1 MMYNACFNT
10 LLNGNVHNVIFFT
23 EFMKEMLAL
32 YGNFTVYCDSTH
44 DITSYADVS
53 LYVLAVRTNCGFQVK
68 QD

>member
-1 MMYNACFNT
+1 
-10 LLNGNVHNVIFFT
+10 
-23 EFMKEMLAL
+23 MKEMLAL